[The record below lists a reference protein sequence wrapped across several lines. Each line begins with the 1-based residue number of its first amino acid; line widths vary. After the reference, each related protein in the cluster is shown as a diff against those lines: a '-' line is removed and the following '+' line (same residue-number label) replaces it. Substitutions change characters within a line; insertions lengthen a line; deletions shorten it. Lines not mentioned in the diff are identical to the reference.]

1 MTSTFAEQDKV
12 SNLYKELLNQWNEKQ
27 GHGMASLFAEDG
39 TMVGFDGS
47 QVNTAKDIE
56 AHLTPIF
63 AQYPTGRFIHI
74 IREVR
79 ALTAETALVSA
90 NVGMVPRG
98 YADINPAVNA
108 VQTMVAV
115 KKGDDWK
122 VALFQN
128 TPAAFH
134 GRPEDAE
141 KLSTELRAVLE
152 KQIHTN

>member
-1 MTSTFAEQDKV
+1 MTTTFSDQDKV

-27 GHGMASLFAEDG
+27 GQGMANLFADDG
-39 TMVGFDGS
+39 SMVGFDGS
-47 QVNTAKDIE
+47 QVNTAKEIE

-79 ALTAETALVSA
+79 ALTADTALVRA

-115 KKGDDWK
+115 KKGGEWK

-141 KLSTELRAVLE
+141 KLSTELREVLD